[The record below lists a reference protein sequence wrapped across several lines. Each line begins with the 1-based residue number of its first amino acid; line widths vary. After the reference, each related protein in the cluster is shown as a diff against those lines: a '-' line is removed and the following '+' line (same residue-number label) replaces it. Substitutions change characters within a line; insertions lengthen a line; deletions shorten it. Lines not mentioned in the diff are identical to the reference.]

1 MHAVVR
7 SYSGAGAKELMD
19 VLEDRKAEFESVI
32 RAVTGFV
39 AYSLIRTRDGGL
51 SITVCQDKTGTD
63 ESIKVAR
70 DWVRKNASGL
80 GSEPLVANLSLAVI
94 TEGPVIL
101 LAS

>member
-19 VLEDRKAEFESVI
+19 VLEERKAEIESIV

-51 SITVCQDKTGTD
+51 SR
-63 ESIKVAR
+63 AR
-70 DWVRKNASGL
+70 TRASRSPEIGY
-80 GSEPLVANLSLAVI
+80 ERTRPIWALAHWSRI
-94 TEGPVIL
+94 
-101 LAS
+101 